1 MTEPNSSTLQKPDPD
16 EPRTGAGATLK
27 AARSGPQEPSE
38 TRGRTTIADGV
49 VEKIAGIAAREVPGI
64 NALGGGFTRTVG
76 AMRDRVPGG
85 HPSAGRGVKAEVGE
99 KQTAID
105 LRVVVEHGVSIND
118 VAAEVRENV
127 IAAVER
133 MTGLE
138 VVKVNI
144 AVNDVHLPDE
154 EGLETS
160 EDRVHRAMPRSG
172 RARPP
177 GRGCRAASSRGT

>member
-1 MTEPNSSTLQKPDPD
+1 MTEPNGSTLQNPDPD
-16 EPRTGAGATLK
+16 EPSIGVGTMLQP
-27 AARSGPQEPSE
+27 ARPGPQEPPE

-64 NALGGGFTRTVG
+64 DALGGGFTRSMG
-76 AMRDRVPGG
+76 AVRDRVPGG
-85 HPSAGRGVKAEVGE
+85 HASAGRGVKVEVGE

-105 LRVVVEHGVSIND
+105 LQVVVEYGVSITV

-138 VVKVNI
+138 VVEVNI

-154 EGLETS
+154 DTPQPR
-160 EDRVHRAMPRSG
+160 EDRVL
-172 RARPP
+172 
-177 GRGCRAASSRGT
+177 

>member
-1 MTEPNSSTLQKPDPD
+1 MTEPNGSTLQKSGPD
-16 EPRTGAGATLK
+16 EPRTHLGTHLP
-27 AARSGPQEPSE
+27 AASEP
-38 TRGRTTIADGV
+38 RGRTTIADGV

-64 NALGGGFTRTVG
+64 HALGGGFSRTMG

-85 HPSAGRGVKAEVGE
+85 QPSAGRGVKVEVGE

-105 LRVVVEHGVSIND
+105 LQVVVEYGTSISD
-118 VAAEVRENV
+118 VAADVRENV

-138 VVKVNI
+138 VVEVNI

-154 EGLETS
+154 DTPEPSEG
-160 EDRVHRAMPRSG
+160 RVQ
-172 RARPP
+172 
-177 GRGCRAASSRGT
+177 

>member
-1 MTEPNSSTLQKPDPD
+1 MTEPNGSTLYKSDPD
-16 EPRTGAGATLK
+16 EPGMGATPQTAQPGSQEQP
-27 AARSGPQEPSE
+27 AA
-38 TRGRTTIADGV
+38 RGRTTIADGV

-64 NALGGGFTRTVG
+64 NALGGGFTRTMG
-76 AMRDRVPGG
+76 AVRDRVPGG
-85 HPSAGRGVKAEVGE
+85 HASAGRGVKVEIGE

-105 LRVVVEHGVSIND
+105 LQVVVEYGVSIRE

-138 VVKVNI
+138 VVEVNI

-154 EGLETS
+154 DTPEAG
-160 EDRVHRAMPRSG
+160 EDRVL
-172 RARPP
+172 
-177 GRGCRAASSRGT
+177 

>member
-1 MTEPNSSTLQKPDPD
+1 MTEPNGSTLPEPGPGEPHADLGTTLHASARPRLQDP
-16 EPRTGAGATLK
+16 A
-27 AARSGPQEPSE
+27 E

-64 NALGGGFTRTVG
+64 HALGGGFTRTMG

-85 HPSAGRGVKAEVGE
+85 HPSAGRGVKVEVGE

-105 LRVVVEHGVSIND
+105 LQVVVAYGVSITD
-118 VAAEVRENV
+118 LAAEVRENV

-138 VVKVNI
+138 VVEVNI

-154 EGLETS
+154 DMQEMP
-160 EDRVHRAMPRSG
+160 EDRVH
-172 RARPP
+172 
-177 GRGCRAASSRGT
+177 

>member
-1 MTEPNSSTLQKPDPD
+1 MARMTEPNSSTLQKPGPD
-16 EPRTGAGATLK
+16 EPRTRLGTMLPTA
-27 AARSGPQEPSE
+27 SEP
-38 TRGRTTIADGV
+38 RGKTTVADGV

-85 HPSAGRGVKAEVGE
+85 HPSVGRGVKVEVGE

-105 LRVVVEHGVSIND
+105 LQVVVEYGMSISD
-118 VAAEVRENV
+118 VAVDVRENV

-138 VVKVNI
+138 VVEVNI

-154 EGLETS
+154 DTPETGEG
-160 EDRVHRAMPRSG
+160 RVQ
-172 RARPP
+172 
-177 GRGCRAASSRGT
+177 

>member
-1 MTEPNSSTLQKPDPD
+1 MTEPNGSTLPEPGPG
-16 EPRTGAGATLK
+16 EPRTDLGTTLH
-27 AARSGPQEPSE
+27 AARPRLQEPPE

-64 NALGGGFTRTVG
+64 HALGGGFTRTMG

-85 HPSAGRGVKAEVGE
+85 HPSAGRGVKVEVGE

-105 LRVVVEHGVSIND
+105 LQVVVAYGVSITD
-118 VAAEVRENV
+118 LAAEVRENV

-138 VVKVNI
+138 VVEVNI

-154 EGLETS
+154 DMQETP
-160 EDRVHRAMPRSG
+160 EDRVH
-172 RARPP
+172 
-177 GRGCRAASSRGT
+177 

>member
-1 MTEPNSSTLQKPDPD
+1 MTEPNGSALPEPEPG
-16 EPRTGAGATLK
+16 EPRTDLGTTPH
-27 AARSGPQEPSE
+27 AARLRLQEPPE

-64 NALGGGFTRTVG
+64 HALGGGFVRTMG

-85 HPSAGRGVKAEVGE
+85 HTSAGRGVEVEVEVGE
-99 KQTAID
+99 KQTGID
-105 LRVVVEHGVSIND
+105 LQVVVEYGMSITGL
-118 VAAEVRENV
+118 AAEVRENV

-138 VVKVNI
+138 VVEVNI

-154 EGLETS
+154 DTQEVRE
-160 EDRVHRAMPRSG
+160 
-172 RARPP
+172 ARLQ
-177 GRGCRAASSRGT
+177 